1 VGAIKHGPVGSYFS
15 FPCWQLFVVAQRGL
29 MITNCLL
36 QLLPRPRW
44 LQLPRHAR
52 ADAQA
57 EEEWDKKKW
66 Q

>member
-1 VGAIKHGPVGSYFS
+1 
-15 FPCWQLFVVAQRGL
+15 
-29 MITNCLL
+29 MITKCLL
-36 QLLPRPRW
+36 QLLPLLRW

-57 EEEWDKKKW
+57 EEEGDKKKW